1 MEKKK
6 TPRKFANSIPKSEL
20 DFLKLTAN
28 TVRGLSMDGV
38 QKANSGH
45 PGLPMGMANAAV
57 VLWQRH
63 LKHNPKDPHW
73 FNRDRFVLSAGHGSM
88 LLYSLLHL
96 NGYNLPL
103 SELKSFRQWESHT
116 PGHPEHGLTPGVET
130 TTGPLGQGISNA
142 IGMAIVERWLAER
155 YNRKGFDIIDH
166 HTFVIASD
174 GDMMEGIS
182 HESCALAAHL
192 KLGKLIVLY
201 DNNKIS
207 IDGSTD
213 LAFTEDVMERFSAY
227 GWHTQSVDG
236 LDMNEVEAAI
246 EAAKAE
252 SSRPSIISCRTI
264 IGYGSPHKAGTAEVH
279 GSPLGA
285 DEVRLSK
292 KQLGWPEDPDF
303 YIPEEVG
310 ALKRSTPE
318 QGELWQ
324 LEWEGLLENY
334 QKAFPE
340 LFEEFSRVIKNELP
354 KGWDSA
360 MPEFSPD
367 TSLATRAASGKVL
380 DSISPRIPQL
390 IGGSAD
396 LTPSN
401 NTLPK
406 NETSLTPEDFSGR
419 YVRFGVREHGM
430 AAIMSGMAL
439 HGGVIPYGGTFLI
452 FSDYMRP
459 SMRLAALMEQR
470 VIYVFTHDSIG
481 LGEDGP
487 THQPIEQLTA
497 LRAIPNLTVIRP
509 ADAAETIEAWK
520 VALHRN
526 NGPTA
531 LILTRQK
538 LPVFDRKA
546 NGYAAASNTVKG
558 GYAMLSREKP
568 DVILIGTGS
577 ELQFV
582 VEAGKMLEEK
592 GIMAQVVSMP
602 SCELFDAQPQS
613 YRESVLPSSVRARV
627 AIEAGATLGWHKYVG
642 DYGEIVGLDHFGA
655 SAPYQE
661 IYKGF
666 GLTAEAVV
674 EAALRSIKKSGD

>member
-6 TPRKFANSIPKSEL
+6 SSHESANLIPKSEL

-63 LKHNPKDPHW
+63 LKHNPKDPRW
-73 FNRDRFVLSAGHGSM
+73 PNRDRFVLSAGHGSM

-96 NGYNLPL
+96 NGYDLPL
-103 SELKSFRQWESHT
+103 SELKSFRQWESRT

-142 IGMAIVERWLAER
+142 VGMALAERWLAER
-155 YNRKGFDIIDH
+155 YNRKGFEIVDH

-174 GDMMEGIS
+174 GEMMEGVP

-213 LAFTEDVMERFSAY
+213 LAFTEDVMKRFSAY
-227 GWHTQSVDG
+227 GWHTQDIDG

-246 EAAKAE
+246 ASAKAE
-252 SSRPSIISCRTI
+252 TSRPSIISCRTI
-264 IGYGSPHKAGTAEVH
+264 IGYSSPHKAGTAEAH

-285 DEVRLSK
+285 DEVRLTK
-292 KQLGWPEDPDF
+292 KQLGWPEEPDF
-303 YIPEEVG
+303 YIPQEVA

-318 QGELWQ
+318 KGKQRQ
-324 LEWEGLLENY
+324 SEWEGLLENY
-334 QKAFPE
+334 RKAFPQ
-340 LFEEFSRVIKNELP
+340 LFEEFSQAMKNELP
-354 KGWDSA
+354 KGWDAA
-360 MPEFSPD
+360 MPEFSPGIP
-367 TSLATRAASGKVL
+367 LATRAASGKVL
-380 DSISPRIPQL
+380 DAISPRIPQL

-401 NTLPK
+401 NTFPK
-406 NETSLTPEDFSGR
+406 NETALTPGDFSGR
-419 YVRFGVREHGM
+419 YIHFGVREHGM

-509 ADAAETIEAWK
+509 ADAAETVEAWK

-538 LPVFDRKA
+538 LPVYDRKA
-546 NGYAAASNTVKG
+546 NGYAGASNTAKG
-558 GYAMLSREKP
+558 GYAMVSREKP
-568 DVILIGTGS
+568 DVILIGIGS
-577 ELQFV
+577 ELQFA

-602 SCELFDAQPQS
+602 SCELFDAQPES
-613 YRESVLPSSVRARV
+613 YRETVLPSNVRARV
-627 AIEAGATLGWHKYVG
+627 AIEAGATLGWYKYAG
-642 DYGEIVGLDHFGA
+642 DYGEIVGIDHFGA

-666 GLTAEAVV
+666 GLTTEAVV
-674 EAALRSIKKSGD
+674 EAALRVIEKMKK

>member
-1 MEKKK
+1 
-6 TPRKFANSIPKSEL
+6 
-20 DFLKLTAN
+20 
-28 TVRGLSMDGV
+28 
-38 QKANSGH
+38 
-45 PGLPMGMANAAV
+45 
-57 VLWQRH
+57 
-63 LKHNPKDPHW
+63 
-73 FNRDRFVLSAGHGSM
+73 
-88 LLYSLLHL
+88 
-96 NGYNLPL
+96 
-103 SELKSFRQWESHT
+103 
-116 PGHPEHGLTPGVET
+116 
-130 TTGPLGQGISNA
+130 
-142 IGMAIVERWLAER
+142 
-155 YNRKGFDIIDH
+155 
-166 HTFVIASD
+166 
-174 GDMMEGIS
+174 
-182 HESCALAAHL
+182 
-192 KLGKLIVLY
+192 
-201 DNNKIS
+201 
-207 IDGSTD
+207 
-213 LAFTEDVMERFSAY
+213 MERFSAY

-246 EAAKAE
+246 EATKTE

-292 KQLGWPEDPDF
+292 KQLGWPEDSDF

-318 QGELWQ
+318 QGKLWQ

-340 LFEEFSRVIKNELP
+340 LFEEFSQVIKNELP

-380 DSISPRIPQL
+380 DAISPRIPQL

-509 ADAAETIEAWK
+509 SDGAETIEAWK
-520 VALHRN
+520 IALERR

-538 LPVFDRKA
+538 LPIFDRKA
-546 NGYAAASNTVKG
+546 NSYTEASNTAKG

-577 ELQFV
+577 ELQFA

-602 SCELFDAQPQS
+602 SCELFDTQPES
-613 YRESVLPSSVRARV
+613 YRQTVLPSTVRARV
-627 AIEAGATLGWHKYVG
+627 AIEAGATLGWYKYVG

-674 EAALRSIKKSGD
+674 EAALISIKKLGD